1 MNTQYLY
8 VAARDK
14 TDFSIQFSFNPVGI
28 NMPDYTDKVAFVER
42 QLPNVKK
49 QPATNNLGI

>member
-49 QPATNNLGI
+49 ATSNK